1 MCHLFQNAIFSAI
14 CIGHDICISADI
26 CILTVLFL
34 NCVVYIHIERGMH
47 KHHGTLIPLMQL
59 RRRCSHSRCRVY
71 TPFVPKLAF
80 LQSLYFKH
88 TIRRTSTNRHAHLL
102 YCNCDMY
109 ICNALYI
116 LQLRYVYRHVYRHA
130 YRHRTL
136 YIATAICISA
146 PHFIYCMYI
155 CNALYILQLR
165 YVGFAPFAP
174 SGKSGKSMNYEICTF
189 CTKQQKRQKY
199 ESWGLHFLHQV
210 VKVAKV

>member
-47 KHHGTLIPLMQL
+47 KHHGTLIPLIQL

-155 CNALYILQLR
+155 CNALYILQLLYR
-165 YVGFAPFAP
+165 HCTLLYCKCDMYIGTALYIFIYCNCDMYIGNATAISKSAPHLIY
-174 SGKSGKSMNYEICTF
+174 N
-189 CTKQQKRQKY
+189 
-199 ESWGLHFLHQV
+199 
-210 VKVAKV
+210 